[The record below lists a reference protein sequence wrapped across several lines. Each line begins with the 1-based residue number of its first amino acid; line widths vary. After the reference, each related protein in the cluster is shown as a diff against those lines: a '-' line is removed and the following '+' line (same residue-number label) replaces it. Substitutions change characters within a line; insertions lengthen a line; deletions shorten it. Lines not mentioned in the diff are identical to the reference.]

1 MPKRVLVVEDEANIV
16 ESLSFLLRQAGFEVS
31 VASDGPV
38 ALRMVA
44 DAVPDVVL
52 LDLMLPTMTGYEVL
66 AKLREGAATADVPVI
81 VLTAKGQDEVRD
93 ASMAHGADLF
103 ITKPYGNE
111 EIVQAVRN
119 LCGG

>member
-1 MPKRVLVVEDEANIV
+1 MAKRVLVVEDEANIV

-38 ALRMVA
+38 ALQMVS
-44 DAVPDVVL
+44 DAVPDLVL

-66 AKLREGAATADVPVI
+66 TKLREGGATADVPVI

-103 ITKPYGNE
+103 VTKPYGNE
-111 EIVQAVRN
+111 EIVQAVRS

>member
-111 EIVQAVRN
+111 EIVQAVRS

>member
-31 VASDGPV
+31 IANDG
-38 ALRMVA
+38 A
-44 DAVPDVVL
+44 DALAMVGQSVPDVVL

-66 AKLREGAATADVPVI
+66 TRLRGSRATADVPVI

-93 ASMAHGADLF
+93 ASIANGANLF
-103 ITKPYGNE
+103 ITKPYGND
-111 EIVQAVRN
+111 EIVAAVRSVIPA
-119 LCGG
+119 

>member
-31 VASDGPV
+31 VANDGPV
-38 ALRMVA
+38 ALRMA
-44 DAVPDVVL
+44 AETVPDVVL

-66 AKLREGAATADVPVI
+66 AKLREAEATSTVPVI
-81 VLTAKGQDEVRD
+81 VLTAKGQDEVRN
-93 ASMAHGADLF
+93 ASLAHGADRF

-111 EIVQAVRN
+111 EIVTAVRS
-119 LCGG
+119 LSGQ